1 MHRRSTLLALALAL
15 ALAVV
20 GVTACGGSS
29 TEAKT
34 TGKETAQAEPAGSK
48 GERVVMAGIAF
59 RPKTITVSL
68 NTTVRW
74 TNEDT
79 AQHTVTSKE
88 GTELQSELLNKDG
101 KYETTFKKPGTYHYF
116 CKVHPFMEAVVVVK
130 G

>member
-1 MHRRSTLLALALAL
+1 MHRRYTPIALTLV
-15 ALAVV
+15 LAVV
-20 GVTACGGSS
+20 GATGCGGSA

-34 TGKETAQAEPAGSK
+34 TGEKETTQAESGGSR
-48 GERVVMAGIAF
+48 GERVVIAGIAF
-59 RPKTITVSL
+59 KPKTLTVSV

-88 GTELQSELLNKDG
+88 GAELQSKLLNKDG
-101 KYETTFKKPGTYHYF
+101 TYETTFKKPGTYHYF